1 MDINSEHKAS
11 CWMNVKEKLEK
22 GEPVSL
28 GEATAPIEEK
38 GGADNE

>member
-11 CWMNVKEKLEK
+11 CWMNVKEKLEN

-28 GEATAPIEEK
+28 GETTAPIEEK

>member
-1 MDINSEHKAS
+1 VER
-11 CWMNVKEKLEK
+11 

-28 GEATAPIEEK
+28 GEAAAEAEEK